1 MGGPRTFRIWPDS
14 ELNGDEKTKA
24 ARRGQTT
31 RSTGLV
37 QRLWTK
43 ELRQEEGQEEPT
55 LKGFAREMPPPAPL
69 SSTERRSTEPVHGAP
84 ESPIILTEGKIHP
97 HLK

>member
-55 LKGFAREMPPPAPL
+55 LKGFAREMPPPPL
-69 SSTERRSTEPVHGAP
+69 FPVLSAGAQSPSTGLQKAQ
-84 ESPIILTEGKIHP
+84 
-97 HLK
+97 